1 MHRDFPLRETI
12 RAGYRQRCQKCWRDV
27 ELGEYVTQYPAGWCH
42 KTCNLRPVHTTAA
55 NFAYVVTAGDPTAL
69 ALCV

>member
-27 ELGEYVTQYPAGWCH
+27 ELGDYVTQYSAGWCH
-42 KTCNLRPVHTTAA
+42 KACNLRPVHTTAA